1 MTLVDYFTNFLKERE
16 SKIYSLSLRYEPLN
30 RDEENIA
37 RLALKLIDN
46 VIASV
51 DVREAAARCV
61 EKQKTFDDSK
71 NQLRQLLGVDVDK
84 VIAHEKNDSNS

>member
-1 MTLVDYFTNFLKERE
+1 MTPVDYFQNFLKERE

>member
-1 MTLVDYFTNFLKERE
+1 MTLVDYCQKFLEERK
-16 SKIYSLSLRYEPLN
+16 SKIFSLSLRYEPLN

-51 DVREAAARCV
+51 DVRGTAARCV

-71 NQLRQLLGVDVDK
+71 NQLIQLLGADFSAAGK
-84 VIAHEKNDSNS
+84 VGGLNNG

>member
-1 MTLVDYFTNFLKERE
+1 MTLVDYCQSFLKERE
-16 SKIYSLSLRYEPLN
+16 SKIYSLSSRYEPLTQN
-30 RDEENIA
+30 EENVA

-71 NQLRQLLGVDVDK
+71 NQLRQLLGADVDK